1 MAGGLAVF
9 AAASAAFVAGGD
21 PHLLGAARFAQGA
34 AAAAF
39 SPAASAAVAAFGG
52 KKRPRGVLG
61 GYGGPKGAGYPAGP
75 VGGGRVGA
83 AGRGTPRSRG
93 VVPGAPGRRVYV

>member
-52 KKRPRGVLG
+52 KKKRTGRLFG
-61 GYGGPKGAGYPAGP
+61 GYGGAKGAGYLARP
-75 VGGGRVGA
+75 VARGA
-83 AGRGTPRSRG
+83 LVA
-93 VVPGAPGRRVYV
+93 APGDPLLFVLLFPVALIA